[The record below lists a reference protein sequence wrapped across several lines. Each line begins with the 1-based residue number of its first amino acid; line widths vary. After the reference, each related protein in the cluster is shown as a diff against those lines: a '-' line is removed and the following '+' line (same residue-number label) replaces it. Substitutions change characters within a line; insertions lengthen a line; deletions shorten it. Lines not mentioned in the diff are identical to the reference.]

1 MDEFLRV
8 EVHKEYA
15 EHMKA
20 EHQAEQNMQLL
31 ISGVDVDVDF
41 GTKTCNATIEF

>member
-15 EHMKA
+15 ERMEADHARFNSRLK
-20 EHQAEQNMQLL
+20 ELEKKTEQNTNV
-31 ISGVDVDVDF
+31 I
-41 GTKTCNATIEF
+41 